1 VSTGPD
7 KTVAL
12 LDIND
17 SNLQLWCGGVALHSP
32 GYALLDGQQYI
43 FGNTARAAARLRPRD
58 INTRYWWQLNTE
70 TLQPALGPARHTA
83 DLVHAHLLDIHQ
95 QAGQPEEL
103 ILAVSSS
110 MHEDQ
115 LALMLGIIQQCPFNA
130 VGLVNRSVALA
141 SLYPG
146 PGKLYHMEIQLH
158 QAVISELAQNNGNVE
173 LGRVFPLPGCGLLQL
188 QERLV
193 EIIAAA
199 FIRQTRFDPRRKADA
214 EQQLY
219 DALPDTLRALES
231 AGEYNL
237 VVMGYRARINRGD
250 LLVAG
255 EHLFNSASEVIGVL
269 KPGDRVIMDPGANLL
284 PGLIEQ
290 FSRAEIVSKTALS
303 QAVEQQQAKLL
314 QRDQALNFITSLPC
328 LVQPG
333 APLRNE
339 PASESPQHTA
349 VPAASGQAQKA
360 VPTHLLRGA
369 SAVALV
375 ASGTAVGEGWELHYS
390 AGNWQLRGDGHK
402 AVQVNDTAYRPGQA
416 LHSGDTVVIGA
427 GTCALLIDVGP

>member
-1 VSTGPD
+1 M
-7 KTVAL
+7 TVAL

-17 SNLQLWCGGVALHSP
+17 SNLQLWCDDVALQSP

-43 FGNTARAAARLRPRD
+43 FGHPARAAARMRPRD

-110 MHEDQ
+110 MHRDQ
-115 LALMLGIIQQCPFNA
+115 LALLLGVIQRCPFNA

-146 PGKLYHMEIQLH
+146 PGKLYHLEIQLH
-158 QAVISELAQNNGNVE
+158 QAVISELAQSNGNVE
-173 LGRVFPLPGCGLLQL
+173 LRRVFPLPGCGLLQL

-193 EIIAAA
+193 EIIATA

-219 DALPDTLRALES
+219 DALPDALSALES

-237 VVMGYRARINRGD
+237 VVMGYRARINRSD
-250 LLVAG
+250 LLAAG
-255 EHLFNSASEVIGVL
+255 EHLLNSASEAIGVL
-269 KPGDRVIMDPGANLL
+269 KPGDRVIMDPGASLL

-290 FSRAEIVSKTALS
+290 FSQAELVSNTALP
-303 QAVEQQQAKLL
+303 QAVEQHRATLV
-314 QRDQALNFITSLPC
+314 QRDEALNFITSLPR
-328 LVQPG
+328 LVQPS
-333 APLRNE
+333 APLTNE
-339 PASESPQHTA
+339 PTSESLQHTP
-349 VPAASGQAQKA
+349 VPAAPSQAQQA
-360 VPTHLLRGA
+360 APTHLLRGA

-375 ASGTAVGEGWELHYS
+375 AGGTAVGAGWELHYN
-390 AGNWQLRGDGHK
+390 AGNWHLRGDSPK
-402 AVQVNDTAYRPGQA
+402 AVQVNDTAYHPGQA
-416 LHSGDTVVIGA
+416 LHCGDRIIIDA
-427 GTCALLIDVGP
+427 GVSAGINALLIEVIP